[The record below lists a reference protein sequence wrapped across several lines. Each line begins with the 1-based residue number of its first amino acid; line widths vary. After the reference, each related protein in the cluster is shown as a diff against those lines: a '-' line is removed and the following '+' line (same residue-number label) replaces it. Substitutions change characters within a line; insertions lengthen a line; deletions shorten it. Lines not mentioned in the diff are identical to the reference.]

1 MAVRKLLSTAAVA
14 ALVTGAALTAAPTAL
29 ADATAA
35 PGAAR
40 AVATA
45 TNTPAAEAG
54 WVYYGYR
61 PNLGECIRAGQALVA
76 SGWTTDYRC
85 DDGPWVTL
93 LYVWQ

>member
-1 MAVRKLLSTAAVA
+1 MAVRRLLSTAAVA
-14 ALVTGAALTAAPTAL
+14 ALVAGAGMTLAPTAQ

-35 PGAAR
+35 PIPAAN
-40 AVATA
+40 AQ
-45 TNTPAAEAG
+45 AAEAG

-76 SGWTTDYRC
+76 SGWTTAYWC

-93 LYVWQ
+93 LYVWE

>member
-1 MAVRKLLSTAAVA
+1 MAVRRLLSTAAVA
-14 ALVTGAALTAAPTAL
+14 ALVAGAALTAAPTAQ

-35 PGAAR
+35 PGTAR
-40 AVATA
+40 TVANA
-45 TNTPAAEAG
+45 QAHAAG

-76 SGWTTDYRC
+76 SGWTTAYRC

-93 LYVWQ
+93 LYVWE